1 MAGDQKNEITKL
13 DTVSDPEKA
22 QTNSSSGKPCSAD
35 FELTDNFCK
44 KRLSKADL
52 KKQ

>member
-1 MAGDQKNEITKL
+1 MASDPKNEVAKP
-13 DTVSDPEKA
+13 DTVTDSPKG
-22 QTNSSSGKPCSAD
+22 QTTGGSGKPCSDD

-44 KRLSKADL
+44 KRLSKTDL

>member
-1 MAGDQKNEITKL
+1 MATDHKEKL
-13 DTVSDPEKA
+13 TISETAANSDKGEPGAGSAKG
-22 QTNSSSGKPCSAD
+22 SSDD

-44 KRLSKADL
+44 KGLSKADL